1 MNPNPRK
8 PSKQRSSLP
17 IQLTTFIGR
26 QRELNEIS
34 ALLEDQF
41 THLLTL
47 SGPGGVGKTRLALQA
62 AALVQDQFKD
72 GVFFVDLAPLQD
84 PNLVINR
91 IAHELGVKESLTHAL
106 LNDIIDHLSTK
117 HSLLLLDNFEQ
128 ILEAASTVSELI
140 ANVPSLKVLVTSR
153 EALHLYGE
161 QEYPV
166 LPLSLPERRAD
177 ISHDRFS
184 EYEAVDLF
192 IQRAQASNPNFRLSE
207 INARHV
213 AELCIHLD
221 GLPLAIELAA
231 ARVKIFSPEY
241 MLDLLSN
248 SLGMLTAGPRDF
260 EARHQTLR
268 AAIDWSY
275 NLLDEDEKTLFAR
288 LGIFQGGHSLEAIEI
303 VCGHALESGVLHC
316 LESLLNKS
324 LIIQKVGPKGEPRF
338 VMLETIQQYAR
349 ERLKQS
355 GEVEQMHRR
364 HAEYFAELAKQSEP
378 LLRGPKQ
385 EYWSARLRADYDN
398 LLAALEWSFTQAD
411 ASIGL
416 RLAASL
422 SEFWYYEGSI
432 SQSRKWI
439 EVALKRVDQ
448 APPEIHAKMLNGASM
463 LAFVFGQHERGKQL
477 NQEALA
483 IARQSGDRYN
493 QACALLWLSAHATK
507 NPNEYLE
514 SVQFSEQAV
523 ALFEELG
530 DQAGLAW
537 GYNQIGESTRLVG
550 DFNRAGRAYEASLAV
565 CRQTGNR
572 RREAISLV
580 NLSYVAQR
588 QGEYEKAENY
598 VIKGLELLHSLDLR
612 YHCAI
617 ALAMLSGPVASQ
629 GKAWRAAKLLGASQ
643 AIFERMSTGLQ
654 PADQVE
660 IDGYAAAAAKQLD
673 PQDYQA
679 AWAEGQRLSFEQA
692 MMYAPQKDLDAK
704 RGTASMSNALTVKIM
719 GEKLSA
725 RELEVL
731 CQLASGL
738 SIEEIAAKLY
748 ISPSTLRSHTK
759 NIYRKLDVHRRA
771 EAVQRGKELGLL

>member
-1 MNPNPRK
+1 VNPNPRR

-17 IQLTTFIGR
+17 LQLTTFIGR
-26 QRELNEIS
+26 QRELNEIC

-41 THLLTL
+41 TRLLTL

-91 IAHELGVKESLTHAL
+91 IAHVLGVKESLTHSL
-106 LNDIIDHLSTK
+106 LNDIIDHLRTK
-117 HSLLLLDNFEQ
+117 HSLLILDNFEQ
-128 ILEAASTVSELI
+128 ILEAAGMVGELI
-140 ANVPSLKVLVTSR
+140 ASAPNLKVLVTSR

-166 LPLSLPERRAD
+166 PPLSLPEG
-177 ISHDRFS
+177 RF
-184 EYEAVDLF
+184 EITPERFIDYEALDLF

-207 INARHV
+207 VNARHV

-248 SLGMLTAGPRDF
+248 SLGMLASGPRDF
-260 EARHQTLR
+260 DARHQTLR

-288 LGIFQGGHSLEAIEI
+288 LAVFQGSRSLEAIDI
-303 VCGHALESGVLHC
+303 VCGHALESGVLHG

-324 LIIQKVGPKGEPRF
+324 LIIQKEGPKGEPRF

-349 ERLKQS
+349 ERLKRR
-355 GEVEQMHRR
+355 GDVDLMHRQ
-364 HAEYFAELAKQSEP
+364 HAEYFAALAEQAEP
-378 LLRGPKQ
+378 LLRGPEQ

-398 LLAALEWSFTQAD
+398 LLAALEWSFSQKD

-432 SQSRKWI
+432 SQSQKWI

-448 APPEIHAKMLNGASM
+448 APPDIHAKMLNGASM
-463 LAFVFGQHERGKQL
+463 LAFVFGQHERGKQMNL
-477 NQEALA
+477 EALA
-483 IARQSGDRYN
+483 IAQQIGDRYN
-493 QACALLWLSAHATK
+493 QAWALLWLSAHSTK
-507 NPNEYLE
+507 NPDEYLE

-523 ALFEELG
+523 ALFEELD

-550 DFNRAGRAYEASLAV
+550 DFERAGRAYEASLAI
-565 CRQTGNR
+565 CRQIGNR

-588 QGEYEKAENY
+588 QGEYKKAEYY
-598 VIKGLELLHSLDLR
+598 VIEGLDLLHSLDLR

-617 ALAMLSGPVASQ
+617 ALAMLAGPVASQ
-629 GKAWRAAKLLGASQ
+629 GKAWRAVKLLGASQ
-643 AIFERMSTGLQ
+643 AIFERMSTSLQ

-660 IDGYAAAAAKQLD
+660 IAGYAASAATQLD
-673 PQDYQA
+673 PLDYQA
-679 AWAEGQRLSFEQA
+679 AWAEGQQFSFEQA
-692 MMYAPQKDLDAK
+692 MQYASQKDLDAK
-704 RGTASMSNALTVKIM
+704 RGAASQGEVLTAGIM

-771 EAVQRGKELGLL
+771 EAVQRGRELGLL